1 MFGGKNAAGELQ
13 GKLRYLKP
21 TVVDGKVTGVDFVK
35 IRQTGTAP
43 CGRTGHTMGY
53 LPQNQAL
60 LVVGGRNDDMCRA
73 QSIPFLNDMH
83 LFLLDQKMWLR
94 IKYIPVSGQLCSIG
108 NHAMAVAQDEYGREK
123 VVIFGGITDV
133 ERPGMKN
140 GLSNQ
145 TFTLEIAQVI

>member
-1 MFGGKNAAGELQ
+1 
-13 GKLRYLKP
+13 
-21 TVVDGKVTGVDFVK
+21 
-35 IRQTGTAP
+35 
-43 CGRTGHTMGY
+43 
-53 LPQNQAL
+53 
-60 LVVGGRNDDMCRA
+60 
-73 QSIPFLNDMH
+73 MH

-94 IKYIPVSGQLCSIG
+94 IKYIPVSEKLCSIG

-123 VVIFGGITDV
+123 VVIFGGITDI